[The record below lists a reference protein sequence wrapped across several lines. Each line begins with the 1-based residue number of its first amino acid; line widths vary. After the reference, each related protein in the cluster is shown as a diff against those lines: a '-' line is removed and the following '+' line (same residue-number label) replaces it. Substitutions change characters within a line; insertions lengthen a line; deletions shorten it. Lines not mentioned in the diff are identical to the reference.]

1 MYPRVKVRMVD
12 LQDEDDELYPP
23 LTNSKKE
30 ARPFKSSIAEKENNH
45 GCDSSPLLVARVVL
59 QNTPQSV
66 SSNKGS
72 KKPTVHPR
80 STAVLRPRAVLS
92 SPDNDNLIGKR
103 NKLIDSR
110 SSPGSGSSRKINF
123 SGSSKIVTPVCRPK
137 ALTSTNSPKAKPQV
151 TSTKTTISASKPTS
165 INNAVAKKKKQQQQQ
180 ELTNL

>member
-12 LQDEDDELYPP
+12 LHDEDDELYPP

-80 STAVLRPRAVLS
+80 ATAVLRPRAVLS

-137 ALTSTNSPKAKPQV
+137 ALTSTNSPKAKPRV
-151 TSTKTTISASKPTS
+151 TSTSPTTISASKPTS
-165 INNAVAKKKKQQQQQ
+165 INNGVAKKKKKQQQ